1 MKTFVVLLTAILALG
16 LLASPVVAA
25 SHEMKGDIKAVD
37 PNGKTFTL
45 EEHKLLRGKKEQ
57 TFQVTDR
64 TLLSGLRPG
73 ERVMVTYDKQ
83 GTQMIARAVDPVAK
97 KK

>member
-1 MKTFVVLLTAILALG
+1 MKTFVVLLTAVLALG

-25 SHEMKGDIKAVD
+25 THEMKGEIKAVD
-37 PNGKTFTL
+37 ANAKTFTL
-45 EEHKLLRGKKEQ
+45 EQHKFLRGNKQQ
-57 TFQVTDR
+57 TFQVNDR
-64 TLLSGLRPG
+64 TLLSNLRPG